1 MGKEYLMSTMVKRV
15 AAGAILGGSAL
26 FAGGLAIANAAPPE
40 TNDGLVKLSIGGGNT
55 ISGLKPD
62 VAGQIAGLLCGPGGT
77 TPNPTNASGVIGT
90 NANVGDI
97 VSLSSQVAAGT
108 IPNTTCDSPQ
118 GVVTISQNGA
128 TNAPTGVTTGP
139 NGVTNAP
146 SGVTGSAENN
156 GAVPGGP
163 VSQSPGQGTAPMPTA
178 SAPIPNR

>member
-1 MGKEYLMSTMVKRV
+1 MSTMVKRV
-15 AAGAILGGSAL
+15 AAGAVLGGSVL

-55 ISGLKPD
+55 ISSLKPE
-62 VAGQIAGLLCGPGGT
+62 VAGQIAGLLCGPGT
-77 TPNPTNASGVIGT
+77 TANPPNAMGVIGT
-90 NANVGDI
+90 NANAGDI

-128 TNAPTGVTTGP
+128 TNAPTGVTNSP
-139 NGVTNAP
+139 NGVTNTP
-146 SGVTGSAENN
+146 SGVTGA
-156 GAVPGGP
+156 ADDTGP
-163 VSQSPGQGTAPMPTA
+163 VPAQVSQTPGEGTAPMPTA